1 MLHGQTDAIQID
13 SPHRPSRRSV
23 GRGHGPSSGETCSV
37 SDKIK
42 LEQRINDGT
51 GNVLIGKVRK
61 LVICEANSAS
71 TCPAYPAAHEDRMT
85 TEQRLELTKVA
96 LQIEQAEEGF
106 VDAATIWQ
114 AMCDHLNGRGLDNI
128 GDNTELSQAQFWAAR
143 TYLDGWLA
151 CARGDNL
158 PRNGMM
164 REIMR
169 MWGIRGG
176 LRASTIEFCETRFRT
191 RTLTD
196 LTEPQLRAALWV
208 TVADWRSYWAQ
219 QQSAR
224 AT

>member
-1 MLHGQTDAIQID
+1 M
-13 SPHRPSRRSV
+13 
-23 GRGHGPSSGETCSV
+23 

-42 LEQRINDGT
+42 LEQRINDGN

-61 LVICEANSAS
+61 LVICEATSAS
-71 TCPAYPAAHEDRMT
+71 ACLAYPAANEDRMT

-96 LQIEQAEEGF
+96 LQIEQAEEGL

-158 PRNGMM
+158 PRNGMI

-176 LRASTIEFCETRFRT
+176 LREATIGFCQARFHNPS
-191 RTLTD
+191 LQK
-196 LTEPQLRAALWV
+196 LTEAQLRAALWV
-208 TVADWRSYWAQ
+208 TVADWRQFWEHNEANRSD
-219 QQSAR
+219 SKI
-224 AT
+224 